1 MWPLRHRKTYN
12 IKSWPPNTPQ
22 QTWWTVGKMPTQKK
36 LLFKLNGGVTLDPSI
51 FYLLPT
57 LVESGGVPIWT
68 FFKNSILCIL
78 SYHLFKIVSSCILF
92 YHLFKTVSSCIL
104 FLIFLFS
111 YLTCN
116 WSIIKFCLQCLK
128 IGSPKKETMKHSVAC
143 WFPIFSIKKSI
154 ALLQCCILQYSIVL
168 STVAITIVLSGK

>member
-1 MWPLRHRKTYN
+1 
-12 IKSWPPNTPQ
+12 
-22 QTWWTVGKMPTQKK
+22 MPTQKK

-68 FFKNSILCIL
+68 FFKNSILLYPVL
-78 SYHLFKIVSSCILF
+78 SSFQNS
-92 YHLFKTVSSCIL
+92 IL

>member
-68 FFKNSILCIL
+68 FFKNSILLYPVL
-78 SYHLFKIVSSCILF
+78 SSFQNS
-92 YHLFKTVSSCIL
+92 IL

-143 WFPIFSIKKSI
+143 WFPIFSIKINRIIGYI
-154 ALLQCCILQYSIVL
+154 AVVCLPNLGSLNPVL
-168 STVAITIVLSGK
+168 S